1 MKKYVF
7 EEYRD
12 SAGIGTT
19 TVYDTEQG
27 AKKTAE
33 KEWNRLCEADK
44 KSYINDPAGLF
55 EAYEIEIT
63 TEQLEAFDLG
73 EADFSLTDLWTRDLF
88 DAIHEQEEIR

>member
-19 TVYDTEQG
+19 TVYDTEQE
-27 AKKTAE
+27 AKKTAK
-33 KEWNRLCEADK
+33 KEWDRLCEADK

-73 EADFSLTDLWTRDLF
+73 EADFSLADLWTRDLF